1 MTILFFY
8 LTALFFTVVPYLVFK
23 NQFKSVLLFDASTSN
38 LEPTKKIETKTKSTA
53 SKHMVSVEPEVLVS
67 EVLETETN
75 VVLETSLKY
84 LEFINKFE
92 SYANTA
98 DISKLSPEFL
108 QEFEAHKVKTQQ
120 AILAV
125 TDTINKNYTSA
136 A

>member
-1 MTILFFY
+1 
-8 LTALFFTVVPYLVFK
+8 
-23 NQFKSVLLFDASTSN
+23 
-38 LEPTKKIETKTKSTA
+38 
-53 SKHMVSVEPEVLVS
+53 MVSSVPEF
-67 EVLETETN
+67 LETETN

-108 QEFEAHKVKTQQ
+108 QEFEAHKVKTQH

-125 TDTINKNYTSA
+125 TDTINTNYTIA
-136 A
+136 T